1 MFYRYTIAFVLV
13 AVVAGACS
21 GSQNEGVTP
30 RTAASTSTDT
40 AVSTTV
46 DAAVSTTA
54 EFVVPSAVAT
64 VPATTVPDVAAPPV
78 VSAVPEV
85 EVPPSTIS
93 ASTTLAAGTSIV
105 PQGVILP
112 EGVPLFAPDLTV
124 ESAELVGVAV
134 GVCRGAGVDPFGSG
148 CAGAVWEVCYG
159 VRSDIEE
166 IRVALGDRWDAL
178 GSEQR
183 DAFFRIGYTLCSA
196 AFTAEVVELASVL
209 AASYGGRYYR
219 ESRSIV
225 DEERWIDDYGL
236 FGGPTRFR
244 GDLRDFADFRH
255 YIETGDWTY
264 ASEITPDLNEEYG
277 LADYVSEAAYA
288 VIKPLLKVLGRN
300 VRYYSLRYSSMLPAE
315 FDAGAVIRSARQE
328 ERISEGVGIS
338 IGGLPSSPEDIRA
351 LCYDAVYAARISRNG
366 WRDDI
371 ESCMA
376 AAEGC
381 VEIQGDQSE
390 RCRGMS
396 VVAREAGLE
405 LMWQLLPAV
414 CASSEDIVY
423 YNPDDTCRRAAFDAY
438 VYSGS
443 SLKRGS
449 VFADTEGINIREAVF
464 YLSQPLLLYNLPQ
477 HQRTNDARYIEEY

>member
-1 MFYRYTIAFVLV
+1 MILRVITGFLL
-13 AVVAGACS
+13 AVMVAGACS
-21 GSQNEGVTP
+21 QPQQETVTP
-30 RTAASTSTDT
+30 ETAASSTT
-40 AVSTTV
+40 ESAVPPAEATPPVTISTTV
-46 DAAVSTTA
+46 PEAEVPPSTASPAGTA
-54 EFVVPSAVAT
+54 PETSVPTETA
-64 VPATTVPDVAAPPV
+64 VPAATIPVTATPPV
-78 VSAVPEV
+78 VTTVPEV
-85 EVPPSTIS
+85 EVLEID
-93 ASTTLAAGTSIV
+93 
-105 PQGVILP
+105 GVS
-112 EGVPLFAPDLTV
+112 LFTADLTV
-124 ESAELVGVAV
+124 EAAELVGVAV
-134 GVCRGAGVDPFGSG
+134 EVCRGAGVDPFGSG

-166 IRVALGDRWDAL
+166 IRVALGDGWNAL

-183 DAFFRIGYTLCSA
+183 DAFSIIGYTLCSA

-264 ASEITPDLNEEYG
+264 ASEITPDLNEEYA

-315 FDAGAVIRSARQE
+315 FDAGAVIRSAQQE
-328 ERISEGVGIS
+328 ERISEGAGIS
-338 IGGLPSSPEDIRA
+338 IGGLPSSP
-351 LCYDAVYAARISRNG
+351 
-366 WRDDI
+366 
-371 ESCMA
+371 
-376 AAEGC
+376 
-381 VEIQGDQSE
+381 
-390 RCRGMS
+390 
-396 VVAREAGLE
+396 
-405 LMWQLLPAV
+405 
-414 CASSEDIVY
+414 EDIVY

-443 SLKRGS
+443 SLKRES

-477 HQRTNDARYIEEY
+477 HQRINDARYIEEY

>member
-1 MFYRYTIAFVLV
+1 M
-13 AVVAGACS
+13 
-21 GSQNEGVTP
+21 
-30 RTAASTSTDT
+30 
-40 AVSTTV
+40 
-46 DAAVSTTA
+46 
-54 EFVVPSAVAT
+54 
-64 VPATTVPDVAAPPV
+64 
-78 VSAVPEV
+78 
-85 EVPPSTIS
+85 
-93 ASTTLAAGTSIV
+93 
-105 PQGVILP
+105 
-112 EGVPLFAPDLTV
+112 
-124 ESAELVGVAV
+124 
-134 GVCRGAGVDPFGSG
+134 
-148 CAGAVWEVCYG
+148 
-159 VRSDIEE
+159 RSDIEE
-166 IRVALGDRWDAL
+166 IRVAMGDRWDAL

-183 DAFFRIGYTLCSA
+183 DAFSIIGYTLCSA

-209 AASYGGRYYR
+209 AASYRGRYYR

-264 ASEITPDLNEEYG
+264 ASEITPDLNEEYA

-315 FDAGAVIRSARQE
+315 FDAGAVIRSAQQE

-338 IGGLPSSPEDIRA
+338 IGGLPSSPEDISA

-443 SLKRGS
+443 SLKRES

-477 HQRTNDARYIEEY
+477 HQRTNDARYIEVE